1 MLRTG
6 FLLAAVAF
14 SSLLRA
20 QNNTD
25 TARNLQEVVVTATKF
40 PAKLREVGKVM
51 QVITRDE
58 INRSAGRN
66 LGELLQR
73 QAGLTVNGATNN
85 LGTNQSV
92 YLQGASAGNTLI
104 LLDGV
109 PLNDA
114 SGISAEFDINSIA
127 LNQLERIEILKG
139 AQSTLYGSDAVAG
152 VINLITTAGTNRS
165 GGQVTA
171 VAGSYDTYRLQA
183 QLSGSDDSLFHYQ
196 VGYTRIQSG
205 GFSSA
210 ADTVANRKF
219 ERDGFSQDAFMAS
232 LGFKAS
238 KQTNGKV
245 FARFNRNLV
254 DIDAGA
260 FADDADYRFRNLN
273 INMGTAWQHQFRKG
287 TWYMNYQY
295 NWVDR
300 QLWDG
305 SNSVGG
311 FAQTQRASYISQQH
325 TAETYATFDVR
336 RNIKW
341 LVGAD
346 WRLNRTDQS
355 YRSTSVFGPFES
367 KPLGVDTTR
376 TTQLSAFT
384 SLFLQ
389 PVKQVNVELG
399 GRFNHHSIY
408 GTNGTFSANASWQL
422 HRHWRLF
429 GNVGSG
435 YRVPS
440 LYQLFSEFGN
450 AALRPEQS
458 INTQLGV
465 QWQQEHI
472 QVRLNGFM
480 RRIKDVIV
488 FYTDPTTFASFYR
501 NDDEQR
507 DQGMEA
513 EITVQPW
520 RHLHF
525 SANYSYVDGE
535 IRTTTAA
542 GKDTAVFNLFRR
554 PAHTLQANLTWH
566 PTRAWTIRTQWR
578 HVSHFFEP
586 RFAAAPFRMAGF
598 YTWDVYADYQ
608 LNRTWRVFLDVQN
621 LTDRQYMEIRGFT
634 SRGLNWNA
642 GLTFRW

>member
-1 MLRTG
+1 MKRIG

-20 QNNTD
+20 QNNND
-25 TARNLQEVVVTATKF
+25 SARNLQEVVVTATKF

-51 QVITRDE
+51 QVISREE
-58 INRSAGRN
+58 IQRNAGRN
-66 LGELLQR
+66 LSELLQR
-73 QAGLTVNGATNN
+73 QTGIIVNGSTNN
-85 LGTNQSV
+85 LGTNQSL
-92 YLQGASAGNTLI
+92 YMQGASAANTLI

-109 PLNDA
+109 PLQDA
-114 SGISAEFDINSIA
+114 SGISAEFDLNSIA

-152 VINLITTAGTNRS
+152 VINLITQTGNQRS
-165 GGQVTA
+165 NGQVTA

-196 VGYTRIQSG
+196 VSYTKLQSQ

-210 ADTVANRKF
+210 KDTVANRSF
-219 ERDGFSQDAFMAS
+219 ERDGFNQDAFLAS
-232 LGFKAS
+232 VGFQAAPR
-238 KQTNGKV
+238 TNAKV
-245 FARFNRNLV
+245 FVRFNRNLA

-273 INMGTAWQHQFRKG
+273 ANLGTAWQHRFRKG
-287 TWYMNYQY
+287 IWYLNYQY

-305 SNSVGG
+305 SNSIGG
-311 FAQTQRASYISQQH
+311 FSQTQRASYISQQH
-325 TAETYATFDVR
+325 TAETYATFDIHR
-336 RNIKW
+336 RVKW

-346 WRLNRTDQS
+346 WRLSRTDQF
-355 YRSTSVFGPFES
+355 YRSTSIFGPFES
-367 KPLGVDTTR
+367 QPLGADTTR

-389 PVKQVNVELG
+389 PSKQVNLELG
-399 GRFNHHSIY
+399 TRVNHHSIY

-422 HRHWRLF
+422 APSWRLF
-429 GNVGSG
+429 GNLGSG

-450 AALRPEQS
+450 AALKPEQS
-458 INTQLGV
+458 INGQLGL
-465 QWQQEHI
+465 QWQQEKI
-472 QVRLNGFM
+472 DVRANAFV
-480 RRIKDVIV
+480 RRINDVIV
-488 FYTDPTTFASFYR
+488 FYTDPTTFNSFYR
-501 NDDEQR
+501 NADQQR
-507 DQGMEA
+507 DKGIEA
-513 EITVQPW
+513 ELTYRPW
-520 RHLHF
+520 RKLHVT
-525 SANYSYVDGE
+525 ANYSYVDGE
-535 IRTTTAA
+535 IQTTTAA

-554 PAHTLQANLTWH
+554 PAHTLQAGITWH
-566 PTRAWTIRTQWR
+566 PTSAWTIRTQWR

-586 RFAAAPFRMAGF
+586 RFGAAPFRMNGF
-598 YTWDVYADYQ
+598 YTLDLYADYR
-608 LNRTWRVFLDVQN
+608 LGKSWTCFVDLQN
-621 LTDRQYMEIRGFT
+621 VTDRQYMEIRGFT
-634 SRGLNWNA
+634 SRGFNWNA